1 MTAGPRG
8 PDPGALAR
16 TFMQITHKLFLSVS
30 AIALLAA
37 ATVAGTYLWRRVNP
51 DGDIAATAALD
62 PSCDIQQGP
71 CRVEFP
77 DGGRITL
84 SIAPQPFRALQP
96 LEIRVTTEG
105 LDAQEVAVDFR
116 GLGMNMG
123 YNRPRLK
130 REAQGRFSGSGMLS
144 TCVLERMTWEAT
156 VLARVDEGIMAA
168 PFRFETIRP

>member
-1 MTAGPRG
+1 
-8 PDPGALAR
+8 
-16 TFMQITHKLFLSVS
+16 MQITHKLFLSAS
-30 AIALLAA
+30 AIAVLAG
-37 ATVAGTYLWRRVNP
+37 ATVGGTYLWNRINP
-51 DGDIAATAALD
+51 DGEIAATAAPD

-71 CRVEFP
+71 CQARFP
-77 DGGRITL
+77 DGSRITL

-105 LDAQEVAVDFR
+105 LDARDVAVDFR

-130 REAQGRFSGSGMLS
+130 KEAEGRFSGSGMLS

-156 VLARVDEGIMAA
+156 VLANVDEAVMAA